1 MKHNIDPKVD
11 CVFKA
16 LLGKEENSN
25 LLVHFLNAVLGAELS
40 EPIVSVV
47 IINPYNDKKF
57 LDDKLTIVDV
67 KANDQSGRIF
77 QIEVQLAYYTDLP
90 ARMLYTWGD
99 IYCKQLKSGD
109 DFTNLKPTYSIWLL
123 GKKAIKDDD
132 KYIHTYKLRDETG
145 KLLTDHCGIW
155 LIELEKFSAAQ
166 IKNEQ
171 ERWLQFFKKGDS
183 LNDEQELPDWM
194 NTQEMRQAMS
204 TLRQFSEKDKN
215 YFAYQARQNFL
226 RQQMTVYGELD
237 ATKLREQQV
246 VAKLDVVS
254 AERDALAIRE
264 QAAQAEK
271 AAVQVEKEAAI
282 AEVERLKALLAQKLG
297 NR

>member
-25 LLVHFLNAVLGAELS
+25 LLVHFLNAVLGTELS

-47 IINPYNDKKF
+47 IINPYNDKEF

-77 QIEVQLAYYTDLP
+77 QIEIQLAYYTDLP
-90 ARMLYTWGD
+90 ARMVYTWGD
-99 IYCKQLKSGD
+99 IYCKQLQSGS
-109 DFTNLKPTYSIWLL
+109 DFANLKPTYSIWLM
-123 GKKAIKDDD
+123 GKNAIKDDD
-132 KYIHTYKLRDETG
+132 KYVHAYKLRDETG
-145 KLLTDHCGIW
+145 KLLTDHGGIW
-155 LIELEKFSAAQ
+155 LLELEKFSAVHVE
-166 IKNEQ
+166 NEQ
-171 ERWLQFFKKGDS
+171 ERWLQFFKTGNS
-183 LNDEQELPDWM
+183 LNDDHELPDWM

-204 TLRQFSEKDKN
+204 TLRQFSEKDKD
-215 YFAYQARQNFL
+215 YFAYQARQNYI

-246 VAKLDVVS
+246 I
-254 AERDALAIRE
+254 AERDALALRE
-264 QAAQAEK
+264 QQALAERDAATAEI
-271 AAVQVEKEAAI
+271 EK
-282 AEVERLKALLAQKLG
+282 LKALLADRQS
-297 NR
+297 

>member
-47 IINPYNDKKF
+47 IINPYNDKEF

-67 KANDQSGRIF
+67 KANDQSGRIY
-77 QIEVQLAYYTDLP
+77 QIEVQLAYYSDLP
-90 ARMLYTWGD
+90 ARMVYTWGD
-99 IYCKQLKSGD
+99 IYCKQLQSGS
-109 DFTNLKPTYSIWLL
+109 DFANLKPTYSIWLM
-123 GKKAIKDDD
+123 GKNAIKDDD
-132 KYIHTYKLRDETG
+132 KYVHAYKLRDDTG
-145 KLLTDHCGIW
+145 KLLTDHGGIW
-155 LIELEKFSAAQ
+155 LLELEKFSTVHVE
-166 IKNEQ
+166 NEQ
-171 ERWLQFFKKGDS
+171 ERWIQFFKTGNS

-194 NTQEMRQAMS
+194 NTQEMRQAMG
-204 TLRQFSEKDKN
+204 TLRQFSEKDKD

-237 ATKLREQQV
+237 ATKLREQEAL
-246 VAKLDVVS
+246 AKLDAVTLREQQAL
-254 AERDALAIRE
+254 AERDA
-264 QAAQAEK
+264 AA
-271 AAVQVEKEAAI
+271 
-282 AEVERLKALLAQKLG
+282 AEVERLKVLLAQK
-297 NR
+297 

>member
-47 IINPYNDKKF
+47 IINPYNDKEF

-67 KANDQSGRIF
+67 KANDQSGRIY
-77 QIEVQLAYYTDLP
+77 QIEVQLAYYSDLP
-90 ARMLYTWGD
+90 ARMVYTWGD
-99 IYCKQLKSGD
+99 IYCKQLRSGS
-109 DFTNLKPTYSIWLL
+109 DFTNLKPTYSIWLM
-123 GKKAIKDDD
+123 GKNAIKDDD
-132 KYIHTYKLRDETG
+132 KYVHAYKLRDDTG
-145 KLLTDHCGIW
+145 KLLTDHGGIW
-155 LIELEKFSAAQ
+155 LLELEKFSAVNVE
-166 IKNEQ
+166 NEQ
-171 ERWLQFFKKGDS
+171 ERWLQFFKTGNS

-194 NTQEMRQAMS
+194 NTNEMRQAMG

-215 YFAYQARQNFL
+215 YFAYQARQNYL

-237 ATKLREQQV
+237 ATKLREQQAL
-246 VAKLDVVS
+246 AKLDAIA
-254 AERDALAIRE
+254 AERDAAT
-264 QAAQAEK
+264 AEI
-271 AAVQVEKEAAI
+271 EK
-282 AEVERLKALLAQKLG
+282 LKALLAQ
-297 NR
+297 RQP

>member
-1 MKHNIDPKVD
+1 MKRNIDPKVD

-25 LLVHFLNAVLGAELS
+25 LLVHFLNAVLGSELS

-47 IINPYNDKKF
+47 IINPYNDKEF

-67 KANDQSGRIF
+67 KANDQSGRIY
-77 QIEVQLAYYTDLP
+77 QIEVQLAYYSDLP
-90 ARMLYTWGD
+90 ARMVYTWGD
-99 IYCKQLKSGD
+99 IYCKQLQSGS
-109 DFTNLKPTYSIWLL
+109 DFTNLKPTYSIWLM
-123 GKKAIKDDD
+123 GKNAIKDDD
-132 KYIHTYKLRDETG
+132 KYVHAFKLRDDTG
-145 KLLTDHCGIW
+145 KLLTDYGGIW
-155 LIELEKFSAAQ
+155 LLELEKFSTVHVE
-166 IKNEQ
+166 NEQ
-171 ERWLQFFKKGDS
+171 ERWIQFFKTGNS

-194 NTQEMRQAMS
+194 NTQEMRQAMG
-204 TLRQFSEKDKN
+204 TLRQFSEKDKD

-254 AERDALAIRE
+254 AERDAI
-264 QAAQAEK
+264 AAERDAAAAE
-271 AAVQVEKEAAI
+271 I
-282 AEVERLKALLAQKLG
+282 ERLKALLAQK
-297 NR
+297 

>member
-47 IINPYNDKKF
+47 IINPYNDKEF

-67 KANDQSGRIF
+67 KANDQSGRIY
-77 QIEVQLAYYTDLP
+77 QIEVQLAYYSDLP
-90 ARMLYTWGD
+90 ARMVYTWGD
-99 IYCKQLKSGD
+99 IYCKQLQSGS
-109 DFTNLKPTYSIWLL
+109 DFANLKPTYSIWLM
-123 GKKAIKDDD
+123 GKNAIKDDD
-132 KYIHTYKLRDETG
+132 KYVHAFKLRDDTG
-145 KLLTDHCGIW
+145 KLLTDHGGIW
-155 LIELEKFSAAQ
+155 LLELEKFSTVHVE
-166 IKNEQ
+166 NEQ
-171 ERWLQFFKKGDS
+171 ERWIQFFKTGNS
-183 LNDEQELPDWM
+183 LNDEQGLPDWM
-194 NTQEMRQAMS
+194 NTQEMRQAMG
-204 TLRQFSEKDKN
+204 TLRQFSEKDKD

-254 AERDALAIRE
+254 AERDAI
-264 QAAQAEK
+264 AAERDAAAAE
-271 AAVQVEKEAAI
+271 I
-282 AEVERLKALLAQKLG
+282 ERLKALLAQK
-297 NR
+297 

>member
-16 LLGKEENSN
+16 LLGNEENSN

-47 IINPYNDKKF
+47 IINPYNDKEF

-67 KANDQSGRIF
+67 KANDQSGRIY
-77 QIEVQLAYYTDLP
+77 QIEVQLAYYSDLP
-90 ARMLYTWGD
+90 ARMVYTWGD
-99 IYCKQLKSGD
+99 IYCKQLQSGS
-109 DFTNLKPTYSIWLL
+109 DFTNLKPTYSIWLM
-123 GKKAIKDDD
+123 GKNAIKDDD
-132 KYIHTYKLRDETG
+132 KYIHAYKLRDETG
-145 KLLTDHCGIW
+145 KLLTDHGGIW
-155 LIELEKFSAAQ
+155 LLELEKFSTVHVE
-166 IKNEQ
+166 NEQ
-171 ERWLQFFKKGDS
+171 ERWIQFFKTGNS

-194 NTQEMRQAMS
+194 NTQEMRQAMG
-204 TLRQFSEKDKN
+204 TLRQFSEKDKD

-246 VAKLDVVS
+246 I
-254 AERDALAIRE
+254 AERDALVLRE
-264 QAAQAEK
+264 QQALAREQQVVAERDAATAE
-271 AAVQVEKEAAI
+271 I
-282 AEVERLKALLAQKLG
+282 ERLKALLAQK
-297 NR
+297 